1 MASKYNIDPNNP
13 YAGLTKMA
21 SKVDKAEKEA
31 ADYGYAASVLPI
43 KLREAF
49 DKNRDPE
56 LDKAIITKQQEV
68 LGGAI
73 TGLEKYRDISDP
85 FTRRALAEKYQ
96 SGLTVGLDSLTSERD
111 RRQGKFEDYIT
122 KWSGLYGAEAARK
135 QQVATSAASGLSRYK
150 TLADTAENQRRY
162 NIAEAEKKRGSG
174 TSASNKQTARLKE
187 IEEDVRMG
195 KYSRETA
202 AFKIKQEFP
211 GQDPNSI
218 YKLVEDGYE
227 KNPYY
232 SKYFTPGKETSALD
246 EQRNSNA
253 DIRDYYTYLLSV
265 DEDQAKKYKEQYDWA
280 F

>member
-1 MASKYNIDPNNP
+1 MASKYNIDPNDP
-13 YAGLTKMA
+13 YKGLSKMA

-31 ADYGYAASVLPI
+31 ADYGYLANVLPI
-43 KLREAF
+43 KLRESF

-68 LGGAI
+68 LGGAV

-96 SGLTVGLDSLTSERD
+96 SSLTIGLDSLTSERE
-111 RRQGKFEDYIT
+111 RRQGKFEEYIT
-122 KWSGLYGAEAARK
+122 KWGGLFGAEAAKK
-135 QQVATSAASGLSRYK
+135 QQTATTASNSLNRYK
-150 TLADTAENQRRY
+150 SLADTAENQRRY
-162 NIAEAEKKRGSG
+162 KIAEAEKKRGTG
-174 TSASNKQTARLKE
+174 TSASNKMTARLKE

-232 SKYFTPGKETSALD
+232 SKNFTPQNQQSALD
-246 EQRNSNA
+246 EQRSSNA
-253 DIRDYYTYLLSV
+253 DIREYYTYLLSV
-265 DEDQAKKYKEQYDWA
+265 DEEQAKKYKEQYDWA